1 MRTHDNRNDLSRS
14 TIFFFKVLAVI
25 FGGVRIVVP
34 GEPGRGWKPRHNMNK
49 YNIVL
54 STRHLAKTALCRHLL
69 PVFRPLPTQGGELV
83 GGFYR

>member
-34 GEPGRGWKPRHNMNK
+34 GEPGRELTRL
-49 YNIVL
+49 L
-54 STRHLAKTALCRHLL
+54 SCYENL
-69 PVFRPLPTQGGELV
+69 F
-83 GGFYR
+83 